1 LGYEQQN
8 SIIVYL
14 EIVTPEK
21 KLFAGDIKLIRLPG
35 SKGSFEI
42 LNMHAPIISTLE
54 KGQIKVVEENGSE
67 QFFEVN
73 RGIVECVD
81 NNVIVLVDS

>member
-1 LGYEQQN
+1 M
-8 SIIVYL
+8 YL

-21 KLFAGDIKLIRLPG
+21 KLYAGEIELISLPG

-42 LNMHAPIISTLE
+42 LKNHAPIISTLE
-54 KGQIKVVEENGSE
+54 KGQIKVIE
-67 QFFEVN
+67 QNKNEIFFEIN
-73 RGIVECVD
+73 RGVIECVD

>member
-1 LGYEQQN
+1 M
-8 SIIVYL
+8 YL

-21 KLFAGDIKLIRLPG
+21 KLFAGDIELIKLPG

-42 LNMHAPIISTLE
+42 LNNHAPIISTLE

-73 RGIVECVD
+73 RGVVECVD

>member
-1 LGYEQQN
+1 M
-8 SIIVYL
+8 YL

-21 KLFAGDIKLIRLPG
+21 QLFAGDIKLIRLPG

-42 LNMHAPIISTLE
+42 LNLHAPIISTLE
-54 KGQIKVVEENGSE
+54 KGQIKVVEENGTE
-67 QFFEVN
+67 QFFGVN
-73 RGIVECVD
+73 RGVVECVD

>member
-1 LGYEQQN
+1 M
-8 SIIVYL
+8 YL

-42 LNMHAPIISTLE
+42 LNNHAPIISTLE
-54 KGQIKVVEENGSE
+54 KGPIKIVKEDGSE
-67 QFFEVN
+67 QEFDVN
-73 RGIVECVD
+73 SGVVECVD

>member
-1 LGYEQQN
+1 MGDEQQN

-21 KLFAGDIKLIRLPG
+21 QLFAGDIKLIRLPG

-42 LNMHAPIISTLE
+42 LNLHAPIISTLE
-54 KGQIKVVEENGSE
+54 KGQIKVVEENGTE
-67 QFFEVN
+67 QFFGVN
-73 RGIVECVD
+73 RGVVECVD

>member
-1 LGYEQQN
+1 
-8 SIIVYL
+8 VYL

-21 KLFAGDIKLIRLPG
+21 KLYAGDIELISLPG

-42 LNMHAPIISTLE
+42 LNSHAPIISTLE
-54 KGQIKVVEENGSE
+54 KGQIKIIEEDKTE
-67 QFFEVN
+67 VFFDIN
-73 RGIVECVD
+73 RGVVECVD

>member
-1 LGYEQQN
+1 MGDEQQN

-21 KLFAGDIKLIRLPG
+21 QLFAGDIKLIRLPG

-42 LNMHAPIISTLE
+42 LNQHAPIISTLE
-54 KGQIKVVEENGSE
+54 KGQIKVLEENGTE

-73 RGIVECVD
+73 RGVVECVD

>member
-1 LGYEQQN
+1 M
-8 SIIVYL
+8 YL

-21 KLFAGDIKLIRLPG
+21 KLFAGDIQLIRLPG

-42 LNMHAPIISTLE
+42 LKNHAPVISTLE
-54 KGQIKVVEENGSE
+54 SGQIKVVEENGAE
-67 QFFEVN
+67 RFFDVR
-73 RGIVECVD
+73 RGVVECVD

>member
-1 LGYEQQN
+1 M
-8 SIIVYL
+8 YL

-21 KLFAGDIKLIRLPG
+21 KLFAGDIQLIRLPG

-42 LNMHAPIISTLE
+42 LKNHAPIISTLE
-54 KGQIKVVEENGSE
+54 SGQIKVVEENGAE
-67 QFFEVN
+67 RFFDVR
-73 RGIVECVD
+73 RGVVECVD

>member
-1 LGYEQQN
+1 
-8 SIIVYL
+8 VYL

-21 KLFAGDIKLIRLPG
+21 KLFAGDVKLIRLPG

-42 LNMHAPIISTLE
+42 LNQHAPIIATLE
-54 KGQIKVVEENGSE
+54 KGQIKVLEENGTE
-67 QFFEVN
+67 QVFELN
-73 RGIVECVD
+73 RGVVECVD